1 MHTLNRQQGIDA
13 HQLDADILGG
23 GLRDAELAG
32 NNDCGEGESAAHV
45 DGAVVRR
52 HGKGALPGEELRG

>member
-1 MHTLNRQQGIDA
+1 MHIMNRQQGIDA
-13 HQLDADILGG
+13 YQLDADILRG

-32 NNDCGEGESAAHV
+32 NDDCGEGERATHI

-52 HGKGALPGEELRG
+52 HGKGALPGEVL